1 MPIMDDYLQEI
12 VLKLLWS
19 KSEAFCHYV
28 QHEAFL
34 KGHRRVTQVGT
45 LRTDRGGEYTS
56 DKFEMHLKN
65 NGTIHE
71 KTVHDS
77 SAQNGK
83 AERFLRTIVEYGHA
97 LLIASGLPKSL
108 WGAAMSHAVWL
119 WNRTGLRSLA
129 GTTPYEKVHSTKPDL
144 SNLHEWGCRV
154 WVKIEGRSK
163 LNAQADEGRFVGH
176 SAESKGILVY
186 WPMKQRISVEC
197 NVHWDDS
204 PLPEVTVDEIDN
216 PNANI

>member
-19 KSEAFCHYV
+19 KSKAFRHYV

-34 KGHRRVTQVGT
+34 KGHCGVTQVGT
-45 LRTDRGGEYTS
+45 LCMDCGGEYTS
-56 DKFEMHLKN
+56 DKFETHLKN

-71 KTVHDS
+71 KTVHDL

-83 AERFLRTIVEYGHA
+83 AECFLRTIVERGCA

-108 WGAAMSHAVWL
+108 WGAAMSHTVWL
-119 WNRTGLRSLA
+119 WNWTGLRSLA
-129 GTTPYEKVHSTKPDL
+129 GTTLYEKVHGTKPDL
-144 SNLHEWGCRV
+144 SNLHKWGCRV
-154 WVKIEGRSK
+154 WVKIEGRSR
-163 LNAQADEGRFVGH
+163 LDVQADKGRFVGH

-186 WPMKQRISVEC
+186 WPMKWRISVKR
-197 NVHWDDS
+197 NVCWDDS
-204 PLPEVTVDEIDN
+204 PLLEVAIDEINN